1 MSAFDLENSD
11 APSSTPPSGRPAGT
25 HADEESGIARVLR
38 AAGGRAQP
46 SDSIR
51 NAVREAVRAEWRA
64 TIAKRR
70 QRRVWLAAAASVA
83 VAAFAL
89 WISRSL
95 LDTQDAPVASVSRSV
110 GVVESREG
118 SWGGWQAATAAKQF
132 RSGDSLITGADGRA
146 ALELRDGVSLR
157 LDHDTRIAFVDAG
170 HIDVLAGA
178 VYVDSGVTPDNSE
191 HLQVG
196 TPAGIVRHVGTQY
209 EARILSGAT
218 RIRVR
223 EGRVDVIPT
232 HGTAQSARVGEQ
244 LVVAAS
250 GNVERG
256 SIAPSDAEWSWAE
269 SAAPPF
275 DIDGRPVREFLNW
288 VGREVGREVVFATP
302 ASEAEA
308 NRAVL
313 SGSVAGLAPAEAL
326 AAVLPT
332 TSLRS
337 IERDGQIVIALS
349 ANP

>member
-1 MSAFDLENSD
+1 M
-11 APSSTPPSGRPAGT
+11 
-25 HADEESGIARVLR
+25 
-38 AAGGRAQP
+38 
-46 SDSIR
+46 R

-70 QRRVWLAAAASVA
+70 RRHVWLAAAASVA

-95 LDTQDAPVASVSRSV
+95 LDTQDAGVASVSRSV

-118 SWGGWQAATAAKQF
+118 SWGGWHSATTAQQLH
-132 RSGDSLITGADGRA
+132 SGDSLFTGADGRA
-146 ALELRDGVSLR
+146 ALALRDGVSLR

-170 HIDVLAGA
+170 RVDVLAGA
-178 VYVDSGVTPDNSE
+178 VYVNSGTTPNNSE

-196 TPAGIVRHVGTQY
+196 TPAGIIRHVGTQY

-232 HGTAQSARVGEQ
+232 HGTAQSARMGEQ
-244 LVVAAS
+244 LIVAAS
-250 GNVERG
+250 GGVERG
-256 SIAPSDAEWSWAE
+256 AIAPSDAEWSWTA

-275 DIDGRPVREFLNW
+275 DIDGRPVREFLTW
-288 VGREVGREVVFATP
+288 VGREVGREIVFATP

-313 SGSVAGLAPAEAL
+313 SGSVSGLDPAEAL

-332 TSLRS
+332 TSLHS
-337 IERDGQIVIALS
+337 IERDGQIVIAL
-349 ANP
+349 NTDP